1 MYLTILHIRFK
12 QIYRDASGLGLFR
25 SIVAG
30 GLIIFLLMALFTN
43 ISKPGLGGWITAG
56 YLVSILIIH
65 VKRPDKRF
73 LKVNVANHHGIL
85 FFEYVL
91 LAIPLLVCQL
101 YLHYFEVA
109 AITILAL
116 VVIPF
121 TGFSIQ
127 RKGLNNRF
135 IRAIPD
141 EAFEWKSG
149 VRRYFIFMAMVW
161 LVGIFASNY
170 VGSVPVAIV
179 LLGLVMV
186 NFYEYGEPLPIL
198 MSQELEANKFLFR
211 KILIVQA
218 IFSVVLLPLIIAFF
232 IFHPELWFIPV
243 IEYVLI
249 SFILWYAILLKY
261 AFYKP
266 NQQLI
271 AGQIFTAIG
280 AMSLFLPFLI
290 PLLWILSVRF
300 YFKSITNLKSYLDDF
315 N

>member
-1 MYLTILHIRFK
+1 MYLPLLHIRIK
-12 QIYRDASGLGLFR
+12 QVYRAASGLGLFR

-30 GLIIFLLMALFTN
+30 GMIIFLLMALFTN

-56 YLVSILIIH
+56 YLASILIIH
-65 VKRPDKRF
+65 VKRSDKRF
-73 LKVNVANHHGIL
+73 LKVNVANYHGIL
-85 FFEYVL
+85 FFEYAL
-91 LAIPLLVCQL
+91 LAIPLLVSQL
-101 YLHYFEVA
+101 YLHYFELA
-109 AITILAL
+109 AISILAL
-116 VVIPF
+116 VIIPF

-141 EAFEWKSG
+141 EAFEWKSS
-149 VRRYFIFMAMVW
+149 VRKYFIFMAAVW
-161 LVGIFASNY
+161 LIGIFASNY
-170 VGSVPVAIV
+170 IGSVPIAIV

-186 NFYEYGEPLPIL
+186 NFYEYGEPLSVL

-280 AMSLFLPFLI
+280 AMTLFLPFLI

-300 YFKSITNLKSYLDDF
+300 YLKSITNLKPYLDDF

>member
-1 MYLTILHIRFK
+1 MYR
-12 QIYRDASGLGLFR
+12 ASSGLGLFR
-25 SIVAG
+25 SIVAA
-30 GLIIFLLMALFTN
+30 GLIIFLLMALYTY
-43 ISKPGLGGWITAG
+43 ISKPGLDTWITAG
-56 YLVSILIIH
+56 YLTSILIIH
-65 VKRPDKRF
+65 IKRPDKQF
-73 LKVNVANHHGIL
+73 LKVNVANNFGIL
-85 FFEYVL
+85 IFEYAL

-101 YLHYFEVA
+101 YLQYFELA

-116 VVIPF
+116 FVIPF

-135 IRAIPD
+135 IRAIPN

-149 VRRYFIFMAMVW
+149 VRKYFIFLASVW
-161 LVGIFASNY
+161 LIGLFLSNY
-170 VGSVPVAIV
+170 VGSVPVAII

-186 NFYEYGEPLPIL
+186 NFYEFAEPLSLL
-198 MSQELEANKFLFR
+198 MNQERGPKQFLYR
-211 KILIVQA
+211 KVLIAQA
-218 IFSVVLLPLIIAFF
+218 IFSIIFLPLIIAFL

-261 AFYKP
+261 TFYKP

-271 AGQIFTAIG
+271 AGQLFVAIG
-280 AMSLFLPFLI
+280 AMSLFIPFLI

-300 YFKSITNLKSYLDDF
+300 YFKSITNLNPYLDDF
-315 N
+315 T